1 MQIIMYVCDKDSTFL
16 FFSYFRQIAFFIH
29 LGLGQRVYF
38 TFSVQTVSHIWGKL
52 ELQAIFEKI
61 NQPCTL
67 IHKCITKF
75 AVLCPYSN
83 QQAFYSACTGK
94 KTLKPSFVFYKLTH
108 NVLSPNHDLQP
119 NLHSD
124 VSQASIAVWCPHSN
138 LQTIFSGNKL
148 IVYVVAKV
156 YL

>member
-1 MQIIMYVCDKDSTFL
+1 MYVYFSFL
-16 FFSYFRQIAFFIH
+16 TS
-29 LGLGQRVYF
+29 
-38 TFSVQTVSHIWGKL
+38 GKL
-52 ELQAIFEKI
+52 HSLVTWVWGREY
-61 NQPCTL
+61 TL
-67 IHKCITKF
+67 HSVFRLFLRFGGNWENKSALYKCITKF

-148 IVYVVAKV
+148 IVYILQTLDV
-156 YL
+156 

>member
-1 MQIIMYVCDKDSTFL
+1 MYVCDKDSTFL
-16 FFSYFRQIAFFIH
+16 FFSYFRHIAFFIH
-29 LGLGQRVYF
+29 LGLGQ
-38 TFSVQTVSHIWGKL
+38 TLSEIWGKL

-124 VSQASIAVWCPHSN
+124 VSQASIAVWCLHSN
-138 LQTIFSGNKL
+138 LQTIFSKNKL
-148 IVYVVAKV
+148 IVYI
-156 YL
+156 LHTLDI